1 VVTTHHDEATGKCLR
16 PWSRNSD
23 TSMMPDLLFLTQR
36 LPYPP
41 DKGEKIRSFQI
52 LNYLSG
58 HYRIH
63 LGCLIDDRNDL
74 AFVDVIRAKC
84 CDIHVAPL
92 NSRIARLLCVRGLL
106 TGEALSASFFRDR
119 GLACWVR
126 DVIKMIRP
134 AVVFIASSNM
144 APYVLDLPNGALRIV
159 DLMDVDSEKW
169 RAYSD
174 LSRGPMRMVY
184 RREWRKVAALERRIA
199 NECDLASFVSH
210 VEAALFARLMPDCGA
225 RIRGVISGV
234 DHRHFDPALNHPRVY
249 DAVCPSY
256 VFAGTMDY
264 PPNVDAVKWFADEIL
279 PAIRCSV
286 PAARFYIVGTNP
298 TRDVRRLSRIPGV
311 FVAGRVPDVRP
322 YVAHATASVAPMRVA
337 RGIQNKVLEAMAL
350 ARPVV
355 LTSGALDGIEARPG
369 QEVIL
374 ADTAEQ
380 FAAACC
386 RLAVRGDH
394 DGIGAAARR
403 FVVRNHDW
411 SVTLHGFDD
420 LLRLTGLSESAGG
433 DLALGRPG
441 CNEIC
446 RS

>member
-1 VVTTHHDEATGKCLR
+1 
-16 PWSRNSD
+16 
-23 TSMMPDLLFLTQR
+23 
-36 LPYPP
+36 
-41 DKGEKIRSFQI
+41 
-52 LNYLSG
+52 
-58 HYRIH
+58 
-63 LGCLIDDRNDL
+63 
-74 AFVDVIRAKC
+74 
-84 CDIHVAPL
+84 
-92 NSRIARLLCVRGLL
+92 
-106 TGEALSASFFRDR
+106 
-119 GLACWVR
+119 
-126 DVIKMIRP
+126 
-134 AVVFIASSNM
+134 
-144 APYVLDLPNGALRIV
+144 
-159 DLMDVDSEKW
+159 
-169 RAYSD
+169 
-174 LSRGPMRMVY
+174 
-184 RREWRKVAALERRIA
+184 
-199 NECDLASFVSH
+199 
-210 VEAALFARLMPDCGA
+210 
-225 RIRGVISGV
+225 
-234 DHRHFDPALNHPRVY
+234 
-249 DAVCPSY
+249 
-256 VFAGTMDY
+256 MDY
-264 PPNVDAVKWFADEIL
+264 PPNVAAVKWFADEIL

-355 LTSGALDGIEARPG
+355 LTSGALDGIKARPG

-420 LLRLTGLSESAGG
+420 LLRLTGLSRSAGG
-433 DLALGRPG
+433 DLALGRSG
-441 CNEIC
+441 CNENVAPEPTRPRRHLSESQPHRALSQTVGAMRAYHSALAC
-446 RS
+446 CCWGSYSTERLSPRFGPGSSPPHTTTASWCFPL